1 MKTELYT
8 YLEYQQIFAWPN
20 FFIPNKKLLKR
31 ERVTDK
37 IINLFE
43 CYNLDELLILIS
55 YVNSVCYSEDTEK
68 IIATQKNDLEKYWI
82 TKFYN
87 KSILYNQASLVNLLQ
102 IILSNNFL
110 FINKRNIFW
119 TKYFSKHIKL
129 LQWFLLSNNLNALNW
144 EKEGIAK
151 HIIREYSPSYQKELF
166 VNITNNRIDRYKH
179 LLSTSCENKDFQEA
193 FNKFVESIWISNM
206 NSYITAIERQ
216 EVEIA
221 NYNSQNQLVISG
233 MKEHLEHAVSEMIAE
248 FPEISPV
255 FLRVSAPFHCS
266 HMKSIEPEFREFL
279 LRYDSNFSY
288 SYVSRVLSNF
298 SGTFHRPETLI
309 ANLVSQIS
317 SPVLWTKNMEEISA
331 LGCTILEIGPNRVL
345 SKFFSGAGN
354 KSESVYDLRS
364 FKKFIQSGSQEC
376 TL

>member
-1 MKTELYT
+1 MAISLVFPGQGSQKPGMARDFVKNYPQSAAVFKAASLSLSYDMQEICFVEDDRINQTEYT
-8 YLEYQQIFAWPN
+8 QPAILTVEIAILQALKSAYDLRDCYFAGHSLGEYSALVAAGVIN
-20 FFIPNKKLLKR
+20 FSDALKIVQKR
-31 ERVTDK
+31 GQLMQNAVGRGSGAMVALSAEN
-37 IINLFE
+37 IINH
-43 CYNLDELLILIS
+43 
-55 YVNSVCYSEDTEK
+55 K
-68 IIATQKNDLEKYWI
+68 
-82 TKFYN
+82 
-87 KSILYNQASLVNLLQ
+87 
-102 IILSNNFL
+102 
-110 FINKRNIFW
+110 
-119 TKYFSKHIKL
+119 
-129 LQWFLLSNNLNALNW
+129 
-144 EKEGIAK
+144 
-151 HIIREYSPSYQKELF
+151 
-166 VNITNNRIDRYKH
+166 
-179 LLSTSCENKDFQEA
+179 
-193 FNKFVESIWISNM
+193 
-206 NSYITAIERQ
+206 YITAIERQ

-331 LGCTILEIGPNRVL
+331 LGGTILEIGPNRVL